1 MPTNAS
7 LLPYR
12 KITGTN
18 DVRTKRFEVIK
29 ALLHRKHFGREIH
42 ALARC
47 ALLAE
52 NEPKRS
58 RFAKMQVVPQC
69 TVHLKPETYLRS
81 KKRAAVLSIRK
92 SAIYFFAIVL
102 DLCVPA
108 CIHAES
114 RTKNLRTLQTGSKT
128 LFSSLLLLPVYNCP

>member
-1 MPTNAS
+1 MPANAS
-7 LLPYR
+7 LLPSR

-29 ALLHRKHFGREIH
+29 ALLHQKQFGREIH

-58 RFAKMQVVPQC
+58 RFAKMQVVPQY

-92 SAIYFFAIVL
+92 SAIYFLLSSWI
-102 DLCVPA
+102 CVYQPA
-108 CIHAES
+108 YMRNRERKIYERFKRDQKRFSPH
-114 RTKNLRTLQTGSKT
+114 
-128 LFSSLLLLPVYNCP
+128 FSSETCNSM